1 VCFVSSFKNFF
12 CRLCVRYVPLSSCMI
27 SVRGVIEKVNNVLPF
42 GTLGSILVIYVQKA
56 DDLFF
61 VSLNKKLALCCSFLP
76 QLRLVLLVV
85 QFSGIKMCLL
95 LVVFPRY
102 EKFLIRYDTI
112 REIWN

>member
-1 VCFVSSFKNFF
+1 
-12 CRLCVRYVPLSSCMI
+12 MI

-42 GTLGSILVIYVQKA
+42 GTLGSILVIYVQKE

-112 REIWN
+112 REISN